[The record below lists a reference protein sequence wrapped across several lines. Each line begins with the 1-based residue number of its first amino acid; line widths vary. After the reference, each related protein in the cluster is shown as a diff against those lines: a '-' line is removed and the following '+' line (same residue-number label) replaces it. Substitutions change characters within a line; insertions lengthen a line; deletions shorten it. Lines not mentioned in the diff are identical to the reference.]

1 MDLDVCIQKRV
12 VYIMKKK
19 ISICK
24 VSQISIV
31 LTAVIAI
38 ILSALSI
45 FSLKEFST
53 LQQTTEQYILC
64 ENAAK
69 QLQDGSDYLTE
80 QVRLY
85 AATRQTQYRSL
96 YFEEANTTK
105 RREKALDALKEYFDG
120 TYTFAA
126 LEKALEC
133 SEELMETEY
142 YSMRLVTE
150 TSFQNPSTWPEEIRN
165 VQLSDEDLKLS
176 NSKKLE
182 KANRIVCDDA
192 YQNARTEITQNVSE
206 CMNGLITQTRNNQNR
221 SSSIFSDLYMK
232 LEAGILI
239 LVILLFAICVMI
251 RRLIVKP
258 LISYNEGVKR
268 GEIFPVIGAEEL
280 QHLAG
285 TYNKVYLEN
294 QETQRLIRHQAE
306 HDALT
311 QALNRGSF
319 EKLLHIYETGDPP
332 FALILIDVDIFKSV
346 NDTYGHAV
354 GDSILK
360 KVTNQLKT
368 AFRSIDY
375 VCRIGGDE
383 FSVIM
388 VEMTSNLKY
397 TIEEKIN
404 AVNAELAKAEDGLP
418 AISLSVGVAFS
429 DRQNPSDSI
438 FKDADKALYHV
449 KENGRN
455 GCWFY

>member
-142 YSMRLVTE
+142 YSMRLVAE

-176 NSKKLE
+176 NSKKIE
-182 KANRIVCDDA
+182 KANRIV
-192 YQNARTEITQNVSE
+192 
-206 CMNGLITQTRNNQNR
+206 
-221 SSSIFSDLYMK
+221 
-232 LEAGILI
+232 
-239 LVILLFAICVMI
+239 
-251 RRLIVKP
+251 
-258 LISYNEGVKR
+258 
-268 GEIFPVIGAEEL
+268 
-280 QHLAG
+280 
-285 TYNKVYLEN
+285 
-294 QETQRLIRHQAE
+294 
-306 HDALT
+306 
-311 QALNRGSF
+311 
-319 EKLLHIYETGDPP
+319 
-332 FALILIDVDIFKSV
+332 
-346 NDTYGHAV
+346 
-354 GDSILK
+354 
-360 KVTNQLKT
+360 
-368 AFRSIDY
+368 
-375 VCRIGGDE
+375 
-383 FSVIM
+383 
-388 VEMTSNLKY
+388 
-397 TIEEKIN
+397 
-404 AVNAELAKAEDGLP
+404 
-418 AISLSVGVAFS
+418 
-429 DRQNPSDSI
+429 
-438 FKDADKALYHV
+438 
-449 KENGRN
+449 
-455 GCWFY
+455 

>member
-1 MDLDVCIQKRV
+1 MADGFR
-12 VYIMKKK
+12 
-19 ISICK
+19 
-24 VSQISIV
+24 
-31 LTAVIAI
+31 
-38 ILSALSI
+38 
-45 FSLKEFST
+45 
-53 LQQTTEQYILC
+53 
-64 ENAAK
+64 
-69 QLQDGSDYLTE
+69 LQDGSDYLTE

-85 AATRQTQYRSL
+85 ASTRQTQYRSL

-142 YSMRLVTE
+142 YSMRLVAE

-165 VQLSDEDLKLS
+165 IQLSDEDLKLS

-182 KANRIVCDDA
+182 KANRIVCDDV

-258 LISYNEGVKR
+258 LISYNESVKR
-268 GEIFPVIGAEEL
+268 GEIFPVIGAAEL

-294 QETQRLIRHQAE
+294 QETQCLIRHQAE

-319 EKLLHIYETGDPP
+319 EKLLHIYETGNPP

-383 FSVIM
+383 FAVIM

>member
-1 MDLDVCIQKRV
+1 
-12 VYIMKKK
+12 MKNKK

-24 VSQISIV
+24 VSRISIGV
-31 LTAVIAI
+31 TAALAI

-45 FSLKEFST
+45 FSLREFSR
-53 LQQTTEQYILC
+53 LLETTNQYILC

-85 AATRQTQYRSL
+85 TATRQTRYRDL
-96 YFEEANTTK
+96 YFEELDTTK
-105 RREKALDALKEYFDG
+105 RREKAVDALKEYFDG
-120 TYTFAA
+120 TDSFIA

-133 SEELMETEY
+133 SQELAETECY
-142 YSMRLVTE
+142 AMRLIAE
-150 TSFQNPSTWPEEIRN
+150 TSFQNPSTWPEEIAN
-165 VQLSDEDLKLS
+165 VQLSDADLALS
-176 NSKKLE
+176 NSKKLD
-182 KANRIVCDDA
+182 KANRMVCDDT
-192 YQNARTEITQNVSE
+192 YQNMRTEITQDVTD
-206 CMNGLITQTRNNQNR
+206 CMNGLIAQTRNNQNH
-221 SSSIFSDLYMK
+221 SSSVFSNLYLM
-232 LEAGILI
+232 LEIGILI
-239 LVILLFAICVMI
+239 LVVSLFAISIMM

-258 LISYNEGVKR
+258 LVSYNESVKR
-268 GEIFPVIGAEEL
+268 GEIFPVIGAAEL
-280 QHLAG
+280 QHLAR

-319 EKLLHIYETGDPP
+319 EKLLHIYETGEPP
-332 FALILIDVDIFKSV
+332 FALILVDVDIFKSV

-354 GDSILK
+354 GDAILK
-360 KVTNQLKT
+360 KVTTLLKT

-388 VEMTSNLKY
+388 VEMTSDLKY
-397 TIEEKIN
+397 TIEEKIT
-404 AVNAELAKAEDGLP
+404 AVNAELAKPDDGLP

-449 KENGRN
+449 KENGRS

>member
-1 MDLDVCIQKRV
+1 
-12 VYIMKKK
+12 MKKK
-19 ISICK
+19 VSICK

-31 LTAVIAI
+31 VTAIIAV

-53 LQQTTEQYILC
+53 LQQATEQYILC

-96 YFEEANTTK
+96 YFEEANNTK
-105 RREKALDALKEYFDG
+105 RREKALNALKEYFDG
-120 TYTFAA
+120 TDTFNA

-133 SEELMETEY
+133 SDELMETEY
-142 YSMRLVTE
+142 YSMRLVAE
-150 TSFQNPSTWPEEIRN
+150 TSFQNPSTWPEEIKN
-165 VQLSDEDLKLS
+165 VQLSDEDQKLS

-182 KANRIVCDDA
+182 KANRIVCDDT
-192 YQNARTEITQNVSE
+192 YQNARNEITQDVSD

-232 LEAGILI
+232 LEIGILI
-239 LVILLFAICVMI
+239 LVVLLFAICIMM

-258 LISYNEGVKR
+258 LISYNESVQR
-268 GEIFPVIGAEEL
+268 GEIFPVIGAAEL
-280 QHLAG
+280 QHLAK

-319 EKLLHIYETGDPP
+319 EKLLHIYEKGEPP
-332 FALILIDVDIFKSV
+332 FALILIDVDTFKSV

-354 GDSILK
+354 GDAVLK
-360 KVTNQLKT
+360 KVTHLLQS

-383 FSVIM
+383 FAVIM
-388 VEMTSNLKY
+388 VEMTSDLKY

-404 AVNAELAKAEDGLP
+404 AVNASLAKAEEDVP
-418 AISLSVGVAFS
+418 AASLSVGVAFS
-429 DRQNPSDSI
+429 DRQNPGDSI

>member
-1 MDLDVCIQKRV
+1 MDLDVCIQKGD

-24 VSQISIV
+24 VSQISIA
-31 LTAVIAI
+31 LTAVLAI
-38 ILSALSI
+38 ILSAVSI
-45 FSLKEFST
+45 LSLKEFST
-53 LQQTTEQYILC
+53 LQQTTEQYIAC

-85 AATRQTQYRSL
+85 ASTRQTQYRSL
-96 YFEEANTTK
+96 YFEEANTTR
-105 RREKALDALKEYFDG
+105 RREKALEALKEYFDG
-120 TYTFAA
+120 TDSFTA

-142 YSMRLVTE
+142 YSMRLVAE

-165 VQLSDEDLKLS
+165 VQLSDEDLNLS

-182 KANRIVCDDA
+182 KANRIVCDDT
-192 YQNARTEITQNVSE
+192 YQNARNEIIQDVSD
-206 CMNGLITQTRNNQNR
+206 CMNGLITQTRNAQNR
-221 SSSIFSDLYMK
+221 SSSVFSDLYMK
-232 LEAGILI
+232 LEIGILI
-239 LVILLFAICVMI
+239 LVILLFAICIMM

-258 LISYNEGVKR
+258 LISYNESVKR
-268 GEIFPVIGAEEL
+268 GEIFPVIGAAEL
-280 QHLAG
+280 QHLAR

-319 EKLLHIYETGDPP
+319 EKLLHIYETGEPP

-354 GDSILK
+354 GDGILK

-383 FSVIM
+383 FAVIM

-429 DRQNPSDSI
+429 DRENPSDSI